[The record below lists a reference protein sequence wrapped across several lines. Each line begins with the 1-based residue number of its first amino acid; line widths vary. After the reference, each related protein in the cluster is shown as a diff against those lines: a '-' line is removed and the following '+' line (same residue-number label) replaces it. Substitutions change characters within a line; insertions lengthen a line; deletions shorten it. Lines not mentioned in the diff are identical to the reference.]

1 MYVYMYVCIPFGS
14 LLTLVTEQTY
24 FKWWQKKPRHPL
36 TFVYVALNQS
46 HVSPSLSSKIEAKQA
61 PRHGG
66 YRIPHNL
73 GSGVTIN

>member
-24 FKWWQKKPRHPL
+24 FKWWQKRATRHPL
-36 TFVYVALNQS
+36 TFVYAALNQS
-46 HVSPSLSSKIEAKQA
+46 HVSPSLFLRIEGKQA

-66 YRIPHNL
+66 Y
-73 GSGVTIN
+73 